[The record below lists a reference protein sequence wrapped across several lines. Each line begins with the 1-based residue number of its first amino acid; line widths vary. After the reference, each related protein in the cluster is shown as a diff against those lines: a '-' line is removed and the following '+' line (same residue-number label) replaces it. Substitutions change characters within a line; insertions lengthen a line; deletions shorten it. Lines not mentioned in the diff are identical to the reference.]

1 MSKKARKLRSANRN
15 EAETA
20 KKEMDKLS
28 KRLKI
33 EEVRK
38 HAYRSNRKTKN

>member
-1 MSKKARKLRSANRN
+1 MSKKARKLKSSTRN

-33 EEVRK
+33 EEARK
-38 HAYRSNRKTKN
+38 HAYRSNHKVKR